1 MWAALQV
8 LQETVLLIGTT
19 QCLMCLKLCLRVPVL
34 TFLYAWR
41 DGQQGD
47 NEAQAA
53 VDAKEDLV
61 K

>member
-1 MWAALQV
+1 M
-8 LQETVLLIGTT
+8 
-19 QCLMCLKLCLRVPVL
+19 L

-53 VDAKEDLV
+53 VDAKEDFV